1 MNQEHVGQMQ
11 GEPKFCQSCGMPM
24 PTEDLLGTN
33 KEGQKIEDYCV
44 YCYEDG
50 AFKQPDIT
58 LQEMADICTGYLV
71 QEGMDEAVA
80 RKLLDEQLPHLKRW
94 RGVTSSPSTH

>member
-1 MNQEHVGQMQ
+1 MEQEHVRQVQ
-11 GEPKFCQSCGMPM
+11 DEPKFCQSCGMPM

-58 LQEMADICTGYLV
+58 LQEMSDICTGYLV
-71 QEGMDEAVA
+71 QEGMDEDVA
-80 RKLLDEQLPHLKRW
+80 RKLLAEQLPHLKRW
-94 RGVTSSPSTH
+94 RGVASSPSTN

>member
-1 MNQEHVGQMQ
+1 MEQEHVGQEQ
-11 GEPKFCQSCGMPM
+11 GELKFCQSCGMPM
-24 PTEDLLGTN
+24 PTEELLGTN
-33 KEGQKIEDYCV
+33 QEGEKIEDYCV

-58 LQEMADICTGYLV
+58 LQEMADICTGYMV

-80 RKLLDEQLPHLKRW
+80 RKLLAEQLPHLKRW
-94 RGVTSSPSTH
+94 REETASSSKN